1 MSCASRVEMRQA
13 ASATI
18 ESLPRTQ
25 TPRRR
30 LLSRRP
36 LQIFAVI
43 FIAAAFAYTT
53 HLGTD
58 ALGASEAFSAW
69 SAAKPGITAIAQTP
83 VLQEPGKFLF
93 YYGALHYYTRI
104 FGLSE
109 ISLRSMSVVFSL
121 LSLML
126 VFALGCEM
134 FDDNTALAAAAMW
147 AFNPLA
153 VVFAHTAR
161 MYPMLIALALAHL
174 LMLLRVRSRP
184 GIGGAI
190 VCGFLGAAMPCT
202 HMAGLMIL
210 GAEGA
215 ILIRDLARGRRDTTA
230 WIALILA
237 GVLFIPYLPY
247 AIGQSQQMLH
257 GQWLDYL
264 GPPYQYPL
272 AAKVAVALVAA
283 LMTLWLVFG
292 RTVERRDNEPIRV
305 LIAWI
310 GLPALAFIVGSVIL
324 HPMLNPRYLAP
335 GIAASSLL
343 IAASLAAWSVKW
355 RNLLAAGFVVAC
367 LILMPFARSKPQ
379 PWRDFADQVA
389 AGSASDPVF
398 FEAGFISNAS
408 TASVPNGGF
417 PFGYYSI
424 PFNYYFKGTN
434 PRVAIPGFDPAAARM
449 TIEDRVSS
457 AGGGWLVSWK
467 NGDAVNSELPDP
479 ARFKVAAKFRDDHLV
494 FYRITPAAK

>member
-1 MSCASRVEMRQA
+1 M
-13 ASATI
+13 
-18 ESLPRTQ
+18 
-25 TPRRR
+25 
-30 LLSRRP
+30 
-36 LQIFAVI
+36 QIFALI
-43 FIAAAFAYTT
+43 FVVAAIAYSS

-69 SAAKPGITAIAQTP
+69 SAAKPGIAAIAQTP

-93 YYGALHYYTRI
+93 YYGTLHYYSRI

-121 LSLML
+121 ISLVLM
-126 VFALGCEM
+126 FALGCEM
-134 FDDNTALAAAAMW
+134 FDDNTALAAAAIW

-161 MYPMLIALALAHL
+161 MYPMLVAIALAHL
-174 LMLLRVRSRP
+174 LTLLRVRSRP
-184 GIGGAI
+184 SVAGAI
-190 VCGFLGAAMPCT
+190 ICGILGAAMPCT

-215 ILIRDLARGRRDTTA
+215 ILIRDLARGRRDTMA
-230 WIALILA
+230 WAALIVA
-237 GVLFIPYLPY
+237 GVLFLPYLPY
-247 AIGQSQQMLH
+247 AIGQSQQMIH

-264 GPPYQYPL
+264 GPAHNYSL
-272 AAKVAVALVAA
+272 AAKVAVAMVAA
-283 LMTLWLVFG
+283 LPTLWLVFG
-292 RTVERRDNEPIRV
+292 RAVERNNGEPIRV

-343 IAASLAAWSVKW
+343 IAAALGALSVKW

-367 LILMPFARSKPQ
+367 LIMLPFDRSKPQ
-379 PWRDFADQVA
+379 PWRDFAEQVT
-389 AGSASDPVF
+389 AGGASAPVF
-398 FEAGFISNAS
+398 FEAGFISNES

-417 PFGYYSI
+417 PFGYYSV
-424 PFNYYFKGTN
+424 PFNYYFKGIN
-434 PRVAIPGFDPAAARM
+434 PRVAIPGFDPVSARM
-449 TIEDRVSS
+449 TIEQQVSS
-457 AGGGWLVSWK
+457 AGGGWLISWK
-467 NGDAVNSELPDP
+467 NGDAVNSSCPIQ
-479 ARFKVAAKFRDDHLV
+479 RGSR
-494 FYRITPAAK
+494 